1 MATIDIDSLFG
12 VADINNV
19 AIRVFEETV
28 QVPEVWGK
36 QTLHHYHIE
45 VINNA
50 TGEPIGGEISTVMPL
65 TASLIT
71 CSDDTVRWLVGGQ
84 ISLLEDGLTDDR
96 IDALDSK
103 LNVVRE

>member
-19 AIRVFEETV
+19 AIRVFEEPV
-28 QVPEVWGK
+28 QEPEMWAK

-65 TASLIT
+65 TASLLT
-71 CSDDTVRWLVGGQ
+71 CSDDTVRWLIGGQ
-84 ISLLEDGLTDDR
+84 ISLLEGGLSDDS
-96 IDALDSK
+96 IDALVSE
-103 LNVVRE
+103 LNVIRE

>member
-19 AIRVFEETV
+19 AIRVFEEPT
-28 QVPEVWGK
+28 QEPEMWGK

-84 ISLLEDGLTDDR
+84 ISLLEDGLTDDS
-96 IDALDSK
+96 IDALVSK

>member
-19 AIRVFEETV
+19 AIRVFEEPT
-28 QVPEVWGK
+28 QEPEVWAK

-45 VINNA
+45 VINNV
-50 TGEPIGGEISTVMPL
+50 TGEPIGGKISIVMPL
-65 TASLIT
+65 AASLVT

-84 ISLLEDGLTDDR
+84 ISLLEGGLSDDS
-96 IDALDSK
+96 IDALVSE
-103 LNVVRE
+103 LNVIRE

>member
-19 AIRVFEETV
+19 AIRVFEEPV
-28 QVPEVWGK
+28 QEPEVWGK

-84 ISLLEDGLTDDR
+84 ISLLEDGLTDDS
-96 IDALDSK
+96 IDALVSK
-103 LNVVRE
+103 LNVIRE

>member
-19 AIRVFEETV
+19 AIRVFEEPV
-28 QVPEVWGK
+28 QEPEVWGK

-84 ISLLEDGLTDDR
+84 ISLLEDGLTDDS
-96 IDALDSK
+96 IDALVSK

>member
-12 VADINNV
+12 VVDIDNV
-19 AIRVFEETV
+19 AIRVFEEPA
-28 QVPEVWGK
+28 QEPEMWGK

-65 TASLIT
+65 TASLAT
-71 CSDDTVRWLVGGQ
+71 CSDDTVRWLVGEQ
-84 ISLLEDGLTDDR
+84 ISLLEGGLTDDS
-96 IDALDSK
+96 IDALVGGLD
-103 LNVVRE
+103 VVRE

>member
-19 AIRVFEETV
+19 AIRVFEEPV
-28 QVPEVWGK
+28 QEPEVWGK

>member
-19 AIRVFEETV
+19 AIRVFEEPV
-28 QVPEVWGK
+28 QEPEVWGK

-84 ISLLEDGLTDDR
+84 ISLLEDGLTDDI
-96 IDALDSK
+96 IDALVSK

>member
-19 AIRVFEETV
+19 AIRVFEEPV
-28 QVPEVWGK
+28 QEPGVWGK

-84 ISLLEDGLTDDR
+84 ISLLEDGLTDDS
-96 IDALDSK
+96 IDALVSK

>member
-12 VADINNV
+12 VVDIDNV
-19 AIRVFEETV
+19 AIRVFEEPA
-28 QVPEVWGK
+28 QEPEMWGK

-50 TGEPIGGEISTVMPL
+50 TGEPVGGEISTVMPL
-65 TASLIT
+65 AASLIT
-71 CSDDTVRWLVGGQ
+71 CSDDTVRWLVGEQ
-84 ISLLEDGLTDDR
+84 ISLLEGGLTDDS
-96 IDALDSK
+96 IDALVSK

>member
-19 AIRVFEETV
+19 AIRVFEEPT
-28 QVPEVWGK
+28 QEPEMWGK

-50 TGEPIGGEISTVMPL
+50 TGEPISGEISTVMPL
-65 TASLIT
+65 AASLVT
-71 CSDDTVRWLVGGQ
+71 CSDDTVRWLVGEQ
-84 ISLLEDGLTDDR
+84 ISLLESGLTDDS
-96 IDALDSK
+96 IDALVSG
-103 LNVVRE
+103 LGIVRE

>member
-19 AIRVFEETV
+19 AIRVFEEPV
-28 QVPEVWGK
+28 QEPEMWGK

-84 ISLLEDGLTDDR
+84 ISLLEDGLTDDS
-96 IDALDSK
+96 IDALVSK

>member
-19 AIRVFEETV
+19 AIRVFEEPV
-28 QVPEVWGK
+28 QEPEVWGK

-50 TGEPIGGEISTVMPL
+50 TGEPVGGEISTVMPL

-84 ISLLEDGLTDDR
+84 ISLLEDGLTDDS
-96 IDALDSK
+96 IDALVSK